1 MDVPPSVEAELRAL
15 RASVQQLREQAAAE
29 RSEAQAQSPRPA
41 ARRLEGGA
49 TAAVHEEV
57 AALQEASES
66 YGRRIEHEKR
76 RIEDLDMQLAE
87 ANAQIGEQRA
97 HVGSANARRKGE
109 AVARGLSVL
118 EARLD
123 HAMRKNNDATLA
135 NRKMRGAIDTMRLE
149 RLNYD
154 RIAAKLRREL
164 NEKRAE
170 MAAISEASKKAY
182 ATRDRALVEMQS
194 LQAQSV
200 SEQQSFEAEWRTAS
214 NMIDADTKVKSLVGK
229 KRAVTQPG
237 VVVASRSNA
246 ARGVEGDEE
255 KVLNTGNKQ
264 KVEGWQ
270 SKERGATGFGAESYA
285 DAFSRIQEATGISQL
300 EELVGVFLSAEDQ
313 NLALYNY
320 ISELADEVAKVEEAI
335 GEVRADVAKF
345 RGQGAANDSQR
356 KKVQED
362 LQRRLAAAEDSAAM
376 YEGRYQTAQLTL
388 SVLKSGV
395 GIIFTRIGCDTPDN
409 FALVG
414 PGGVT
419 EKSLML
425 HLGLIEQRTNQL
437 LQMYAAAQAHQHATT
452 NSSAQDDE
460 RLLIAN
466 AVSAVLGPGPHVPV
480 GNGIVLVAAPS
491 ASGADSTALDDNA
504 ADSADEEEEPLDSRP
519 FTRDELYAR
528 TLRGLA
534 RREKR
539 AAASMALSRGRAE
552 RAEKVRSARPL

>member
-285 DAFSRIQEATGISQL
+285 DAFSRIQRPQVIVITI
-300 EELVGVFLSAEDQ
+300 LSV
-313 NLALYNY
+313 L
-320 ISELADEVAKVEEAI
+320 KH
-335 GEVRADVAKF
+335 R
-345 RGQGAANDSQR
+345 
-356 KKVQED
+356 
-362 LQRRLAAAEDSAAM
+362 
-376 YEGRYQTAQLTL
+376 QLTL
-388 SVLKSGV
+388 SVLVEPLNYKTGV
-395 GIIFTRIGCDTPDN
+395 RLLEDRGMGGGGKGGRGGTKGALPNGSTTPFTNGSTHPQRPQRCDTPDN

-419 EKSLML
+419 EK
-425 HLGLIEQRTNQL
+425 HEYINNGL
-437 LQMYAAAQAHQHATT
+437 
-452 NSSAQDDE
+452 
-460 RLLIAN
+460 
-466 AVSAVLGPGPHVPV
+466 
-480 GNGIVLVAAPS
+480 
-491 ASGADSTALDDNA
+491 
-504 ADSADEEEEPLDSRP
+504 
-519 FTRDELYAR
+519 
-528 TLRGLA
+528 
-534 RREKR
+534 
-539 AAASMALSRGRAE
+539 
-552 RAEKVRSARPL
+552 